1 MKSGLPRVVRVLV
14 AQLWLVAAG
23 FVVPASVQAGPFTSE
38 NRDVLQPNTG
48 PWDPAGVTLGGT
60 TFRNLG
66 LQGVGRIAASAKD
79 PTTGESLGSISDM
92 QIANFVNKGNG
103 TWSGTFYFLPDRG
116 FNSGTTFSNYAA
128 RINTVDF
135 TFTPYTA
142 SVQTNVQ
149 NQIAMIFTG
158 STRFTYDHDNNPTTP
173 AIFTTGLL
181 PQQPGGASLFG
192 TTVPVV
198 AGNTT
203 QSDGTF
209 ANRLTLDAEGLIL
222 DPRPGK
228 AGSGWVGDEYGA
240 YVYHFNSAKQID
252 GVLKIPEALVP
263 HAPAGTINF
272 QLDVPDLVNG
282 RRVNQ
287 GMEGIALSPDG
298 TKLFAL
304 LQSAT
309 IQDSGAGNQGRA
321 NAVRLL
327 VYDVSGNNT
336 PDKPTA
342 QYVIQLPRIDDN
354 GGTPAVNRAGA
365 QSSIIALND
374 HQLLILS
381 RDGNGR
387 GATGSPVFKSILLAD
402 ISGATNINGLFD
414 AEGNAVA
421 PGGVLNASVKPI
433 TWIEALNMLGRLDL
447 SITELEQ
454 FGLNLA
460 IAPGNINSLSE
471 KWEALALVS
480 AMDPLAPND
489 YFLFIGNDNDFL
501 TQSGV
506 LLDASGGLQGYNA
519 GLENDAM
526 VLAFRVQVV
535 PEPGSLGLVAIGI
548 VALALRRRARET
560 IYRG

>member
-1 MKSGLPRVVRVLV
+1 M
-14 AQLWLVAAG
+14 
-23 FVVPASVQAGPFTSE
+23 
-38 NRDVLQPNTG
+38 
-48 PWDPAGVTLGGT
+48 
-60 TFRNLG
+60 
-66 LQGVGRIAASAKD
+66 
-79 PTTGESLGSISDM
+79 PT
-92 QIANFVNKGNG
+92 
-103 TWSGTFYFLPDRG
+103 
-116 FNSGTTFSNYAA
+116 
-128 RINTVDF
+128 
-135 TFTPYTA
+135 
-142 SVQTNVQ
+142 
-149 NQIAMIFTG
+149 
-158 STRFTYDHDNNPTTP
+158 
-173 AIFTTGLL
+173 
-181 PQQPGGASLFG
+181 
-192 TTVPVV
+192 V

-209 ANRLTLDAEGLIL
+209 ANRLTLDTEGLIL

-228 AGSGWVGDEYGA
+228 QGSGWVGDEYGA
-240 YVYHFNSAKQID
+240 YLYHFNSAKQID
-252 GVLKIPEALVP
+252 GVLKLPEALVP
-263 HAPAGTINF
+263 HSPVGAPNF
-272 QLDVPDLVNG
+272 LADPPANG

-309 IQDSGAGNQGRA
+309 IQDSGPGNQGRA

-327 VYDVSGNNT
+327 VYDVSGSDT

-354 GGTPAVNRAGA
+354 GATGGAAVNRAGA
-365 QSSIIALND
+365 QSAIIALND

-402 ISGATNINGLFD
+402 ISNATNINGLFD
-414 AEGNAVA
+414 AEGNLVA

-447 SITELEQ
+447 LITELEQ

-460 IAPGNINSLSE
+460 AAPGDINSLSE

-489 YFLFIGNDNDFL
+489 YFLLIGNDNDFL
-501 TQSGV
+501 TESGV
-506 LLDASGGLQGYNA
+506 LLNAGGVLESYNA
-519 GLENDAM
+519 GLENDTM

-535 PEPGSLGLVAIGI
+535 PEPASLSLLALGI
-548 VALALRRRARET
+548 VGLAFRRRAARARKWE
-560 IYRG
+560 RH

>member
-1 MKSGLPRVVRVLV
+1 MQCTSFVRN
-14 AQLWLVAAG
+14 A
-23 FVVPASVQAGPFTSE
+23 
-38 NRDVLQPNTG
+38 
-48 PWDPAGVTLGGT
+48 
-60 TFRNLG
+60 
-66 LQGVGRIAASAKD
+66 
-79 PTTGESLGSISDM
+79 
-92 QIANFVNKGNG
+92 NG
-103 TWSGTFYFLPDRG
+103 TYSGTFQFLPDRG
-116 FNSGTTFSNYAA
+116 FNSGTIFSNYAA
-128 RINTVDF
+128 RINTVNF
-135 TFTPYTA
+135 TFAPYTA
-142 SVQTNVQ
+142 SAPTTLQS
-149 NQIAMIFTG
+149 QISMVFTG
-158 STRFTYDHDNNPTTP
+158 STRFTYDHDGNPNTAP
-173 AIFTTGLL
+173 IFTTGLL
-181 PQQPGGASLFG
+181 PGPASTTLFG
-192 TTVPVV
+192 TTVPTVP
-198 AGNTT
+198 GNTT

-228 AGSGWVGDEYGA
+228 QGSGWVGDEYGA
-240 YVYHFNSAKQID
+240 YVYHFNSLKQID
-252 GVLKIPEALVP
+252 GVLPVPAALVP
-263 HAPAGTINF
+263 HSPPGTIDF
-272 QLDVPDLVNG
+272 LTDPAANG

-327 VYDVSGNNT
+327 VYDVSASDIPKG
-336 PDKPTA
+336 PSA

-365 QSSIIALND
+365 QSSIIVLND

-402 ISGATNINGLFD
+402 ISGATNINGMFD

-421 PGGVLNASVKPI
+421 PGGVLNANVRPI
-433 TWIEALNMLGRLDL
+433 SSIEALNMLGKLDL

-454 FGLNLA
+454 FGLNLNT
-460 IAPGNINSLSE
+460 APGDINSLSE
-471 KWEALALVS
+471 KWEALGLVS

-501 TQSGV
+501 TRSGRYLDANGV
-506 LLDASGGLQGYNA
+506 LQSYDA
-519 GLENDAM
+519 GLENDTM
-526 VLAFRVQVV
+526 MLAFRVRVV
-535 PEPGSLGLVAIGI
+535 PEPGSLALLAAAIVGI
-548 VALALRRRARET
+548 GFTRRVRSRRR
-560 IYRG
+560 